1 MNRTRTLVIAAL
13 AVVVLAGC
21 AERVHPH
28 ASLPDLR
35 LGEPSF
41 FPVLEAR
48 AAAPIVA
55 GNRVAILLN
64 GEEILPAIVE
74 AIRSA

>member
-21 AERVHPH
+21 AQRVHPH

-41 FPVLEAR
+41 FPRSRPSPRRRL
-48 AAAPIVA
+48 
-55 GNRVAILLN
+55 
-64 GEEILPAIVE
+64 LPAI
-74 AIRSA
+74 A